1 MFPFFVAHIHP
12 YVSVCFYCFL
22 CFQLLVCFR
31 CLVCFQ
37 CLVCFY
43 RRVCLFIL
51 RAWLWLSCRLI
62 VARIHPFFYNF
73 FCLFIFV
80 CLFTFVSLF
89 IFDCR
94 FVFFVLFACLSYIS
108 GCWCGNQVG
117 AFLPSNCGADPSI
130 AALCGRSPRFCSGRA
145 KRTLLAR
152 LSSLGGTF
160 CHLIV
165 AGGRGGVLESVR
177 NPFPCFNVFVVCVWC
192 VCTFYFAFLQFQML

>member
-1 MFPFFVAHIHP
+1 MHP
-12 YVSVCFYCFL
+12 YLSI
-22 CFQLLVCFR
+22 
-31 CLVCFQ
+31 
-37 CLVCFY
+37 
-43 RRVCLFIL
+43 CLFLLLSLFSIACL
-51 RAWLWLSCRLI
+51 FSLSSLFSLSCLFLLSCLRVSI
-62 VARIHPFFYNF
+62 
-73 FCLFIFV
+73 CLF
-80 CLFTFVSLF
+80 C
-89 IFDCR
+89 
-94 FVFFVLFACLSYIS
+94 LFACLSYIS